1 MGKESSLWQTFK
13 RHYDRGGHWV
23 RIENSCELGTP
34 DVNGR
39 VAWCV
44 DWWIELKYSKA
55 WPKRPRTV
63 VRLEHFTRE
72 QKQWLVDRGKV
83 GGCCGVLWQVG
94 SEYLFFDWRAAPYL
108 GTLTRAELY
117 ECALWHGKSL
127 GEEVFRGFLE
137 RGI

>member
-1 MGKESSLWQTFK
+1 
-13 RHYDRGGHWV
+13 V